1 MNNKSLIVFNSDIR
15 DINYKMPQRANDLDK
30 TTVKKITNAINCGK
44 PDSRG
49 FIWMKCSTLHNVL
62 RVKTKVDAR
71 YLLETIDQKYK
82 TSYEG
87 EEYVLWSS
95 LISIVEKRREENPKN
110 RYLPLVM
117 EILNEINDSAD
128 IQLLRLRAKN
138 LMEQKVKKLKNKRIR
153 SYKLKKDELTND
165 SLNKK
170 KAEFSHIRSVAMFPE
185 LAEMIWNGLIVN
197 KDTHS
202 IITKM
207 SINDEEELYKLCHE
221 KGWNTDWYKIY
232 KEKLNI

>member
-1 MNNKSLIVFNSDIR
+1 MNNKSLIVFNSDIK
-15 DINYKMPQRANDLDK
+15 DINYKMPERAKDLDK

-49 FIWMKCSTLHNVL
+49 LIWIKCSTLHTVL

-82 TSYEG
+82 TTYEK

-95 LISIVEKRREENPKN
+95 LISIVERRREENPKN
-110 RYLPLVM
+110 RYLSLVM
-117 EILNEINDSAD
+117 DILNEINESDE

-138 LMEQKVKKLKNKRIR
+138 LVEQRVKKLKNKRIR
-153 SYKLKKDELTND
+153 SYKLKEDELTND
-165 SLNKK
+165 PLDKK

-185 LAEMIWNGLIVN
+185 LAEMLWNGLIVN
-197 KDTHS
+197 KDTHF
-202 IITKM
+202 IITQVGV
-207 SINDEEELYKLCHE
+207 NDEEELYKLCYE
-221 KGWNTDWYKIY
+221 KGWNTAWYKTY
-232 KEKLNI
+232 KEKLNN